1 MIVKKITEEQY
12 NTPKET
18 PFIRQYTGWSASKLI
33 DGRNEPLTLA
43 PAFLL
48 NLFAIV
54 AEFIL
59 VVPDMYFEDT
69 IAHLKN
75 KRYAYK
81 VAKHAIG
88 NVIAVQYSKV

>member
-1 MIVKKITEEQY
+1 MIVKKITEEHF
-12 NTPKET
+12 NTVKES
-18 PFIRQYTGWSASKLI
+18 PFIRQYMGWSASKMI
-33 DGRNEPLTLA
+33 DGRKEPLTLA

-48 NLFAIV
+48 NLFSIV

-59 VVPDMYFEDT
+59 VVPDVYFEDT

-88 NVIAVQYSKV
+88 NIIAVQYNKL